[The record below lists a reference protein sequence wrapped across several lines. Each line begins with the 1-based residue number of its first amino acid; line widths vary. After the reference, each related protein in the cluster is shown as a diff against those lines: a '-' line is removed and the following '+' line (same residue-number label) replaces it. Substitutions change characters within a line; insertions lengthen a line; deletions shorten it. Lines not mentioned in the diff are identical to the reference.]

1 MQLRSWFSS
10 QSLTRKLKYEPSVP
24 NASQSYCVSVG
35 NWLQD
40 NEIKALD
47 SVGKPPPLGTD
58 VTLES

>member
-10 QSLTRKLKYEPSVP
+10 ESLTRKLKNEPSVP

-40 NEIKALD
+40 NEIKALVLD
-47 SVGKPPPLGTD
+47 SVGKPPH
-58 VTLES
+58 LEQM